1 MMDDLDPVIIT
12 GIVNL
17 MLSAIVLF
25 FYVLIAQPP
34 DDSTTPL
41 IVVLATFAG
50 LSIVEFLGWLLHIPD
65 WLQWI
70 RERTDPKQGDK
81 HGSR

>member
-1 MMDDLDPVIIT
+1 MDDPDPIVFAFV
-12 GIVNL
+12 VNL
-17 MLSAIVLF
+17 ILSSIVLF

-34 DDSTTPL
+34 DDSVTPL

-50 LSIVEFLGWLLHIPD
+50 LGVIELLGWLLHILD

-70 RERTDPKQGDK
+70 REKTDPRRD
-81 HGSR
+81 R

>member
-1 MMDDLDPVIIT
+1 MMDDLDAVIVT

-17 MLSAIVLF
+17 VISSIVLF

-34 DDSTTPL
+34 DDSVTPL
-41 IVVLATFAG
+41 IVALATFAG
-50 LSIVEFLGWLLHIPD
+50 LSIVEFLGWLLHIQD

-70 RERTDPKQGDK
+70 REKTDPRRG
-81 HGSR
+81 R